1 MTNQAKPNF
10 RYPAC
15 PRMQT
20 RQDFMLVSAFS
31 LWAVVLG
38 LSPVLAL
45 HMLTAS

>member
-1 MTNQAKPNF
+1 MTNQARPNF

-20 RQDFMLVSAFS
+20 RQDFLLVSAFG
-31 LWAVVLG
+31 LWAAVLG

-45 HMLTAS
+45 HMLMAS